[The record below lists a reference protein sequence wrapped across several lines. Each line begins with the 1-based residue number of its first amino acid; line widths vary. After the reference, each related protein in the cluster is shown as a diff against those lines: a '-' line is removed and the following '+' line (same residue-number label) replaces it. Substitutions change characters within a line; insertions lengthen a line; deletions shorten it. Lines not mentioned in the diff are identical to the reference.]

1 MNVVVVGND
10 VVDLDEPRTH
20 GRASDERFVRR
31 VFDDAE
37 RATISEAEDPD
48 LELWAH
54 WAGKEA
60 GFKIISKLIG
70 APPPFAHRAFKVRW
84 TDGVGVTTSPPTRAW
99 FREGWVTYEEH
110 AARIS
115 VAHCPG
121 SMHAIGFG
129 VSSDHGLAPVLRP
142 HLALLDSPLSLW
154 AGSLE
159 TLRSRFTPR
168 ELDAV
173 YSRHS
178 AAVRLGARSALAA
191 ALGVHEERL
200 EIVCDPGPTSQRPP
214 RVLLDGRRGKIDVSL
229 SHDGR
234 WIAWLLWIDHELEDG

>member
-1 MNVVVVGND
+1 MGND
-10 VVDLDEPRTH
+10 VVDLDDPRTH
-20 GRASDERFVRR
+20 GRAGDERFVQR

-37 RATISEAEDPD
+37 RATIFEAEDPD

-60 GFKIISKLIG
+60 GFKIVSKLIG
-70 APPPFAHRAFKVRW
+70 APPPFVHRAFKVRW
-84 TDGVGVTTSPPTRAW
+84 TDGGGVTTTPPTRAW

-115 VAHCPG
+115 VTHCPG

-129 VSSDHGLAPVLRP
+129 VVPGQEAAPVLRP
-142 HLALLDSPLSLW
+142 SLAAIDSPLSPW
-154 AGSLE
+154 AGPLDA
-159 TLRSRFTPR
+159 LRERFTSR

-178 AAVRLGARSALAA
+178 AAVRLGARSTLAA
-191 ALGVHEERL
+191 VLGVAEDRL

-214 RVLLDGRRGKIDVSL
+214 RVLLDGRRGGMDVSL

-234 WIAWLLWIDHELEDG
+234 WIAWLLWIDQELEDG